1 MSRLEI
7 LCETRVPVGLRPTL
21 RRVMLR
27 LMRLKK
33 VTSSVCV
40 VLSDDAKLRSL
51 KRQFWGEDAATDV
64 LSFPQWE
71 PGDPFVPEV
80 LGDIVISLETALKQ
94 ANERGHDLT
103 TEVTVLA
110 AHGLQHLLGF
120 DHRSELEWQPFNE
133 MEQLALTELAR
144 VIASKAARDQEVEPV
159 S

>member
-1 MSRLEI
+1 MTLEI
-7 LCETRVPVGLRPTL
+7 LTETRVPTGLRPTL

-33 VTSSVCV
+33 VSSSVCV
-40 VLSDDAKLRSL
+40 VLSDDAKLRNL
-51 KRQFWGEDAATDV
+51 KLRFWGEDAATDV

-80 LGDIVISLETALKQ
+80 LGDIVISLETAQRQ
-94 ANERGHDLT
+94 ALERGHDLT

-120 DHRSELEWQPFNE
+120 DHRSELEWQPFLE
-133 MEQLALTELAR
+133 IEQFALGELAR
-144 VIASKAARDQEVEPV
+144 VRRVA
-159 S
+159 

>member
-1 MSRLEI
+1 MRLEI
-7 LCETRVPVGLRPTL
+7 LTETRVAVGLRPAL

-33 VTSSVCV
+33 VASSVCI
-40 VLSDDAKLRSL
+40 VLSDDKKLRSL
-51 KRQFWGEDAATDV
+51 KLEFWGEDAPTDV

-71 PGDPFVPEV
+71 PGDPFVPQM
-80 LGDIVISLETALKQ
+80 LGDIVISLETAQRQ

-110 AHGLQHLLGF
+110 AHGLQHLLGY
-120 DHRSELEWQPFNE
+120 DHQKKKEWQPFND

-144 VIASKAARDQEVEPV
+144 VRAVKAPRD
-159 S
+159 

>member
-1 MSRLEI
+1 MLEI
-7 LCETRVPVGLRPTL
+7 VAETRVPVGLRPEL

-33 VTSSVCV
+33 VTSSVCI

-51 KRQFWGEDAATDV
+51 KLEFWGEDASTDV

-80 LGDIVISLETALKQ
+80 LGDIVISLETANRQ

-103 TEVTVLA
+103 SEVTVLA
-110 AHGLQHLLGF
+110 AHGLLHLLGY
-120 DHRSELEWQPFNE
+120 DHQTKKEWQPFLEIE
-133 MEQLALTELAR
+133 MLAMRELAR
-144 VIASKAARDQEVEPV
+144 ARG
-159 S
+159 